1 MRPWKVLRRFSVRS
15 LRHRLILTSLVVV
28 LLPILIVGGVLE
40 HQGRQALIE
49 EKQNKL
55 FTLARI
61 LDFELGAGGFD
72 ALIAA
77 LPSGW
82 DDRDAAIAY
91 LNTRL
96 EAVTDLVAQAE
107 AGIGVGYYS
116 KRLDV
121 IVTYGPS
128 PLYDTTIGQSIAPDH
143 PGRQVM
149 ATGTPDIAFGSLVR
163 GQVLNAMWP
172 IVRNGEVHG
181 YIWANEFTEAVER
194 QQSVIDR
201 AVLFSAL
208 GGLLV
213 ALLIIQATS
222 RSLSNDVGVI
232 VNGLQHLKRDLR
244 RPIPPLRDELGAIVD
259 AINAMA
265 KDLLDAR
272 SLTENILVSVA
283 DGIVAIDVEGRVTAF
298 NPAAEAL
305 YSVSADRVIGRPYH
319 ELFVDGTDM
328 NSVLL
333 DTLETGRTHIGVTLR
348 MPHSD
353 PSLKITA
360 SSSVLRDGD
369 GHRIGAVVVL
379 KDVSE
384 RDRLMVQVMQADRL
398 AALGELTAGIAHEI
412 RNPLTSIRGFMQ
424 YLAES
429 KSTQDWQ
436 EYGPLIIR
444 QVDSLNH
451 IISELLA
458 FGRPRP
464 PRIGRVRL
472 NQIAKEMVFLA
483 QGRSEARIELDLA
496 DDMPEIDADGEA
508 LKQALL
514 NLIINALQA
523 IDAEGSVTIT
533 TRRQGADRVT
543 ITVRDDGVGLSPQ
556 NLEKVFDPFFSTK
569 PEGTGLGLAMVHR
582 IIASHD
588 GSIRLDSTE
597 GKGTVVTIVL
607 PITAPNAQEKPE

>member
-1 MRPWKVLRRFSVRS
+1 MRPWKVLTWFSVRS
-15 LRHRLILTSLVVV
+15 LRHRLILTSLLVV

-40 HQGRQALIE
+40 HQGRRALIQ

-55 FTLARI
+55 FTIARI
-61 LDFELGAGGFD
+61 LDFELGPGGFD
-72 ALIAA
+72 ALIVD
-77 LPSGW
+77 LSSDW
-82 DDRDAAIAY
+82 RDRTAAIAH
-91 LNTRL
+91 LNAKL

-107 AGIGVGYYS
+107 EGIGVGYYS
-116 KRLDV
+116 RRLDA
-121 IVTYGPS
+121 IITYGPS
-128 PLYDTTIGQSIAPDH
+128 PQYNSTIGQRIAPSH
-143 PGRQVM
+143 PGRTVM
-149 ATGTPDIAFGSLVR
+149 ATGQPDIEFGSLVR
-163 GQVLNAMWP
+163 GNVLNAMWP
-172 IVRNGEVHG
+172 IVRDGEVTG

-201 AVLFSAL
+201 AVLFSGL

-213 ALLIIQATS
+213 ALLIIQTTS
-222 RSLSNDVGVI
+222 RSLSNDVGAI
-232 VNGLQHLKRDLR
+232 VTGLQAMKRDLHTA
-244 RPIPPLRDELGAIVD
+244 IPPLRDELGAIVD

-265 KDLLDAR
+265 KDLLNAR
-272 SLTENILVSVA
+272 SLTENIMASVA
-283 DGIVAIDVEGRVTAF
+283 DGIVAIDVDGNITAF
-298 NPAAEAL
+298 NPAAEQIYA
-305 YSVSADRVIGRPYH
+305 VSADMVIGRPYH

-328 NSVLL
+328 ISVLL
-333 DTLETGRTHIGVTLR
+333 DTLETGQTHIGVTLTIPR
-348 MPHSD
+348 GD

-369 GHRIGAVVVL
+369 GNRIGAVVVL

-429 KSTQDWQ
+429 KSTRDWQ

-451 IISELLA
+451 IISELLD

-483 QGRSEARIELDLA
+483 QGRSEACVDLDLG
-496 DDMPEIDADGEA
+496 DDVPEIDADGEA

-523 IDAEGSVTIT
+523 IDDDGRVVIT
-533 TRRQGADRVT
+533 TRRHGEDKVMV
-543 ITVRDDGVGLSPQ
+543 TVRDNGIGLPPQ

-582 IIASHD
+582 IINSHD
-588 GSIRLDSTE
+588 GSITLDSEE
-597 GKGTVVTIVL
+597 GKGTVVTILL
-607 PITAPNAQEKPE
+607 PTVSPNAEEPE